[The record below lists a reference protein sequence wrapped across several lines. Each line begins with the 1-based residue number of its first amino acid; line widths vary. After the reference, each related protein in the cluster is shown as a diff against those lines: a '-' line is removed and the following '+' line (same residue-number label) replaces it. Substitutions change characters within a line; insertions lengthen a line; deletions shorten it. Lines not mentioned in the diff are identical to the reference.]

1 MITMKRSG
9 MEDVTESRNGGVAL
23 LERPSNTANYSSE
36 ISATE
41 TAEEARTRMQRNLN
55 RLLNYDRE
63 EVVEETPVVETPVNA
78 TLNEDITPTSTT
90 LQFGNGNDKQILQDL
105 NVSRVSDVVEE
116 KSYKL
121 SSKGKFMVVIYSLI
135 VSVILAL
142 IVVNTGVLTK
152 LENASAEK
160 LNRLNGAQSEYAA
173 IQDEIDSI
181 SGNDYVIDKAQD
193 DLGMVPQA

>member
-9 MEDVTESRNGGVAL
+9 MEDVMESRNGGVAL

-63 EVVEETPVVETPVNA
+63 EVIEETPAVETPVNA

-142 IVVNTGVLTK
+142 IVVNTGVLAK